1 MSNWISLKE
10 AAKRLDVHPTTLRRW
25 ADKGEIRV
33 TVTPGGHRRFDPA
46 EVERFNNS
54 QRVRRPDEVQ
64 SVWAKNAI
72 QNSREGIVARPQ
84 ASWLQTQDEQTRL
97 QFRSL
102 GQRLVGL
109 AMQYMA
115 RQDEAEDILRQ
126 ATEMG
131 HEYADVSMAT
141 GMGLTD
147 ALRASMFFHGQLLES
162 SLELPENAR
171 IRPETN
177 RRIMRRI
184 NTLLNTIHLG
194 IAARFEDRYP
204 T

>member
-1 MSNWISLKE
+1 M
-10 AAKRLDVHPTTLRRW
+10 
-25 ADKGEIRV
+25 
-33 TVTPGGHRRFDPA
+33 
-46 EVERFNNS
+46 
-54 QRVRRPDEVQ
+54 RRPDEVQ
-64 SVWAKNAI
+64 SVWAENAI
-72 QNSREGIVARPQ
+72 AHSREGIVARPQ
-84 ASWLQTQDEQTRL
+84 ASWLRSQDEKTRL
-97 QFRSL
+97 QFRTL

-115 RQDEAEDILRQ
+115 RQDDAEDILAK

-131 HEYADVSMAT
+131 HEYAEVSSAT
-141 GMGLTD
+141 GMSLTE

-171 IRPETN
+171 VRPDTN

-194 IAARFEDRYP
+194 IAAHYEAQSR
-204 T
+204 